1 MENLTRREF
10 LKKGSLAGL
19 AGAAGFLTGADCA
32 AAEQLP
38 AQMGQAMRIPR
49 RQGRGTE
56 PLNPKFPNFG
66 GFVTL
71 LADLHQH
78 TTFSDGDLWPAA
90 RVEEAKREG
99 LDVVCL
105 SDHIEVRPFK
115 ADIANLDLGRG
126 YEVALP
132 RAKASDILLIPGLE
146 ITRSEPYAKHLNAL
160 FLKDFNALV
169 TERFEDAVRAAA
181 RQDAFIFWN
190 HPAWGQKEPKATWYP
205 QMDKFLEEGI
215 LHGFEVVNGFE
226 GDARDYQ
233 PDVIEWCQKHR
244 VTMLGNSDA
253 HKATAYLTDWS
264 AGEHRPMTLI
274 FARERTLE
282 GVREALFAGRT
293 AIYYYLPGERDILIG
308 DEKWLL
314 PIFNRSFNC
323 MPKRPGIGL
332 NEVVFQND
340 LPFALE
346 FKVLSASGIKV
357 PEKLL
362 LPHGSSTLTLE
373 VVSGSVRVEAEVLNF
388 HIGKNQRM
396 VVEVSL

>member
-1 MENLTRREF
+1 MLF
-10 LKKGSLAGL
+10 
-19 AGAAGFLTGADCA
+19 
-32 AAEQLP
+32 
-38 AQMGQAMRIPR
+38 
-49 RQGRGTE
+49 
-56 PLNPKFPNFG
+56 
-66 GFVTL
+66 
-71 LADLHQH
+71 
-78 TTFSDGDLWPAA
+78 
-90 RVEEAKREG
+90 
-99 LDVVCL
+99 
-105 SDHIEVRPFK
+105 
-115 ADIANLDLGRG
+115 
-126 YEVALP
+126 
-132 RAKASDILLIPGLE
+132 
-146 ITRSEPYAKHLNAL
+146 RS
-160 FLKDFNALV
+160 
-169 TERFEDAVRAAA
+169 
-181 RQDAFIFWN
+181 
-190 HPAWGQKEPKATWYP
+190 
-205 QMDKFLEEGI
+205 
-215 LHGFEVVNGFE
+215 
-226 GDARDYQ
+226 
-233 PDVIEWCQKHR
+233 
-244 VTMLGNSDA
+244 LGNSDA

-293 AIYYYLPGERDILIG
+293 AIYYYLPGERDLLIG